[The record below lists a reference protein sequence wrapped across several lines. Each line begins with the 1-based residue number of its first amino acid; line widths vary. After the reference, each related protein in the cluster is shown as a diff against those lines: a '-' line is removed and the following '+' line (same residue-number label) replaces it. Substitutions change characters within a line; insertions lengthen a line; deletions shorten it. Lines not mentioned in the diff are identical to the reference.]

1 MKAHRGTFTVLITP
15 FRDGTEK
22 VDEERLRQLVEY
34 QINEGIHGL
43 IPLGSTG
50 EFLSLTEA
58 ERRLVAKTV
67 IDQAR
72 GRVPVFIGTAAEST
86 DELDTRVPRGREPPG
101 GWGHDHPAFLLGA
114 HR

>member
-86 DELDTRVPRGREPPG
+86 DESIARPERPRASGRMG
-101 GWGHDHPAFLLGA
+101 S
-114 HR
+114 

>member
-43 IPLGSTG
+43 IPT
-50 EFLSLTEA
+50 
-58 ERRLVAKTV
+58 RL
-67 IDQAR
+67 DR
-72 GRVPVFIGTAAEST
+72 RVPV
-86 DELDTRVPRGREPPG
+86 
-101 GWGHDHPAFLLGA
+101 A
-114 HR
+114 HRG